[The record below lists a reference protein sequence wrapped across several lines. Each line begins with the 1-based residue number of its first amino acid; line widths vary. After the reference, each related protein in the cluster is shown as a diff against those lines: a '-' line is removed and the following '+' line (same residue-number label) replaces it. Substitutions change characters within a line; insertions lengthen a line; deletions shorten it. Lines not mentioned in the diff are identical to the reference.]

1 MDSPTTHA
9 TASPSRQAAWIL
21 TGLGVLHIPLVG
33 FHFFLPSAFDWR
45 TQLPRMSEDN
55 SSLMWGMLLCGIFW
69 LGSMGIAT
77 LIEGIRRLRSDEGSF
92 PRSLWLWMAAF
103 WIYRLAIQI
112 PFCHWTLEDSA
123 FFLVLA
129 LFPSL
134 YVIAWWK
141 LKSHPSDQTTSVK
154 TRPTARNT

>member
-1 MDSPTTHA
+1 MDSPTTRA
-9 TASPSRQAAWIL
+9 TASPGRQAAWIL
-21 TGLGVLHIPLVG
+21 TALGVAHIPLVG
-33 FHFFLPSAFDWR
+33 FHFFIPSQFAWK
-45 TQLPRMSEDN
+45 TQLPRLSEDN
-55 SSLMWGMLLCGIFW
+55 SSLMWGLLLCGIFW

-77 LIEGIRRLRSDEGSF
+77 LIEGIRRLRSGEGCF

-103 WIYRLAIQI
+103 WIYRIAIQI

-123 FFLVLA
+123 FLMVLA

-141 LKSHPSDQTTSVK
+141 LKPGTFDPTFPVK
-154 TRPTARNT
+154 TRPTARPA